1 MARSLLPCSKK
12 IMHGCIIAYQ
22 IHIVKQPVLYHKH
35 PQSKK
40 KWQYYFGLVLPFI
53 SMGGHPVQKHPS
65 GKSYLFVGEKV
76 VCLVL
81 VLEMLSSYVCQYM
94 YNCE

>member
-1 MARSLLPCSKK
+1 MAILLWVGPPLYQ
-12 IMHGCIIAYQ
+12 HGW
-22 IHIVKQPVLYHKH
+22 P
-35 PQSKK
+35 P
-40 KWQYYFGLVLPFI
+40 
-53 SMGGHPVQKHPS
+53 PVQKHPS

-94 YNCE
+94 YNCV